1 MKAKVLAC
9 LLLAPFCANA
19 TPINWTL
26 QDVVIGTFIN
36 GNSFPN
42 AGDTVSLTG
51 SFTYDADLNIYS
63 NINIHSAPGTG
74 LICAFPDQVPP
85 NSECQGFFLASMPAA
100 NYNYAATDSTA
111 SILIT
116 LDSTKFFDGLLG
128 DPLLALKFASN
139 LSNLGGS
146 VGFAENSVEY
156 LCPEVLTCP
165 FDSKKN
171 AFRFVRYT
179 DTTDPVSGL
188 PVPYSGRVV
197 ATTSVPEPS
206 TLALCGIAVFA
217 FGFRRSRKASVPV
230 PKIPRTPKYFTFR
243 PSH

>member
-1 MKAKVLAC
+1 MNRCRQLAHIAFITSFWPCQIYSRQQYSKQCGSRLPAVQQKLLLTKIFEKDVENKMKAKVLAC

-171 AFRFVRYT
+171 
-179 DTTDPVSGL
+179 
-188 PVPYSGRVV
+188 
-197 ATTSVPEPS
+197 
-206 TLALCGIAVFA
+206 
-217 FGFRRSRKASVPV
+217 
-230 PKIPRTPKYFTFR
+230 
-243 PSH
+243 